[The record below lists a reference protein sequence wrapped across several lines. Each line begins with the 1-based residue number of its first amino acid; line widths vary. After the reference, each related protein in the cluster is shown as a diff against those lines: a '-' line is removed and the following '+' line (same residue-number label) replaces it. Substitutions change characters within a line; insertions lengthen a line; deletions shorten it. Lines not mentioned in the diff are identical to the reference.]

1 MIAIVKI
8 QSNLD
13 LNQSG
18 MKGAEKIGWM
28 NDKLVDH
35 PL

>member
-18 MKGAEKIGWM
+18 VKGAEKIGWM
-28 NDKLVDH
+28 KDRLVDH